1 MRRLLHIFIFV
12 LATAASCSPY
22 DDSAILEQLRD
33 HEERI
38 QKLEALCSQLNSNV
52 EAMQT
57 VLTALESNDYVTDIV
72 KMMEDGAEI
81 GYSITFAKGG
91 TINIYRGSN
100 GENAEATKIGIRK
113 ASDGE
118 YYWTSGDEWLNSSD
132 NIVKIRASKYA
143 FCRII
148 ALCHK

>member
-1 MRRLLHIFIFV
+1 MRRLLHIFVFV

-22 DDSAILEQLRD
+22 DDTAVLEQLRD

-38 QKLEALCSQLNSNV
+38 QKLEVLCAQLNSNM
-52 EAMQT
+52 EAIQT
-57 VLTALESNDYVTDIV
+57 ILAALESNDYVTDIV

-81 GYSITFAKGG
+81 GYSISFAKGG
-91 TINIYRGSN
+91 TINIYHGRSGAD
-100 GENAEATKIGIRK
+100 GNAPKIGIRK

-118 YYWTSGDEWLNSSD
+118 YYWTSDDEWLNSSD
-132 NIVKIRASKYA
+132 NIVKIRTSKYA

>member
-1 MRRLLHIFIFV
+1 MRRVIYI
-12 LATAASCSPY
+12 TIAAISALVSCSTF
-22 DDSAILEQLRD
+22 DHSAILEQLRD

-38 QKLEALCSQLNSNV
+38 QKLEVLCNQLNSNV

-57 VLTALESNDYVTDIV
+57 VLAALESNDYVTDIV

-91 TINIYRGSN
+91 TINIYHGQS
-100 GENAEATKIGIRK
+100 GADGNAPKIGIRK

-132 NIVKIRASKYA
+132 NIVKIRTSKYA

>member
-1 MRRLLHIFIFV
+1 MRRLIYITIATISV
-12 LATAASCSPY
+12 LVSCSTF
-22 DDSAILEQLRD
+22 DHSAILEQLRD

-52 EAMQT
+52 EAIQT
-57 VLTALESNDYVTDIV
+57 ILTALESNDYVTDIV

-91 TINIYRGSN
+91 TINIYHGQS
-100 GENAEATKIGIRK
+100 GADGNAPKIGIRK

-118 YYWTSGDEWLNSSD
+118 YYWTSDDEWLNSSD
-132 NIVKIRASKYA
+132 NIVKIRTSKYA